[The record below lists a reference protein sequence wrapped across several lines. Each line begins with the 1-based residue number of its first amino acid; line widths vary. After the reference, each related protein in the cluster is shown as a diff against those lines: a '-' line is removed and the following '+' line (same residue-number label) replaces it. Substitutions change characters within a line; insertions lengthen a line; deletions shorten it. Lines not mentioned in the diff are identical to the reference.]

1 MIKNETENQYLT
13 TIEEL
18 SGLLDRDDVII
29 IDTREPENYL
39 REHIPGAINIYD
51 IFSYLVT
58 KDNGGYDAL
67 RKKFAELF
75 GNAGICRSE
84 RVVVYED
91 AMDNGY
97 GRSCRG
103 FFILKHLGHQNVTVL
118 HGGFQRWLE
127 EKLPV
132 SGIVPVPVKKIF
144 PVNLDN
150 SIILTWEEVLASLDD
165 PETILLDCRDRSEWI
180 GISSSPYGPDF
191 TPRKGR
197 IPGAVWIEWYEM
209 MRHDGTIPWF
219 KEPEELREV
228 FAKVGITSES
238 KIYTYCFKGARTSN
252 VFISMKLAGIN
263 NVRNYFGSW
272 NEWSRDLSLPI
283 EQGYPRTK
291 KELV

>member
-1 MIKNETENQYLT
+1 MIKDETENQYLT

-58 KDNGGYDAL
+58 KDNGGYDAM
-67 RKKFAELF
+67 RKKFAALF
-75 GNAGICRSE
+75 GDAGICCCE
-84 RVVVYED
+84 RVIVYED

-103 FFILKHLGHQNVTVL
+103 FFILKHLGHKNVTVL

-132 SGIVPVPVKKIF
+132 SGIVPLPVKKIF

-150 SIILTWEEVLASLDD
+150 SIILTWEEVLVSMDD
-165 PETILLDCRDRSEWI
+165 PEIILLDCRDRSEWI

-228 FAKVGITSES
+228 FAQVGITAES
-238 KIYTYCFKGARTSN
+238 KVYTYCFKGARTSN

-283 EQGYPRTK
+283 EQGYPRNK
-291 KELV
+291 K

>member
-1 MIKNETENQYLT
+1 MIQKDTENQYLT

-18 SGLLDRDDVII
+18 SGLLNRDDVII
-29 IDTREPENYL
+29 IDTREPEDYL
-39 REHIPGAINIYD
+39 NAHIPGAINIYE

-58 KDNGGYDAL
+58 KDNGGYDKM
-67 RKKFAELF
+67 RSTFAELF
-75 GNAGICRSE
+75 GSAGICCNE

-103 FFILKHLGHQNVTVL
+103 FFILKHLGHKNVTVL
-118 HGGFQRWLE
+118 HGGYQKWLE

-132 SGIVPVPVKKIF
+132 SNIIPVPVKKIF
-144 PVNLDN
+144 PINFDN
-150 SIILTWEEVLASLDD
+150 SIILTWEQVLASLGD
-165 PETILLDCRDRSEWI
+165 PEIILLDCRDRSEWI

-209 MRHDGTIPWF
+209 MRHDGTVPWF
-219 KEPEELREV
+219 KDPDELKEV
-228 FAKVGITSES
+228 FSRVGINADSRV
-238 KIYTYCFKGARTSN
+238 YTYCFKGARTSN
-252 VFISMKLAGIN
+252 VFISMKLAGIK

-283 EQGYPRTK
+283 EQGYPRNK
-291 KELV
+291 K